1 LSQLSPLPI
10 EYKLH
15 KGFEFAGTLE
25 FAMPNVYRM
34 GGTPLEFGFPFV
46 PRAILVIGFASGEQ
60 AMIAEPISIA
70 MPKRI

>member
-1 LSQLSPLPI
+1 LAQLSPLPI

-25 FAMPNVYRM
+25 FAMPNVHRT
-34 GGTPLEFGFPFV
+34 GVTPLEFGLPFV
-46 PRAILVIGFASGEQ
+46 PSPILVIGFASGEQ